1 MDDPTHPPQPPAGP
15 DSTDRP
21 GTAPADRSVVAVA
34 AAFLGLGLTCAVTVA
49 VPAVIG
55 YLLDERLHTDPL
67 CTLLG
72 LAIGVLA
79 AVAVAVT
86 TIRRYL

>member
-1 MDDPTHPPQPPAGP
+1 ML
-15 DSTDRP
+15 
-21 GTAPADRSVVAVA
+21 AVA

-49 VPAVIG
+49 IPAVGG

-72 LAIGVLA
+72 LVLGVLA
-79 AVAVAVT
+79 AITVAVT

>member
-1 MDDPTHPPQPPAGP
+1 MLA
-15 DSTDRP
+15 
-21 GTAPADRSVVAVA
+21 AA

-49 VPAVIG
+49 IPTVGG

-72 LAIGVLA
+72 LALGMLA
-79 AVAVAVT
+79 AVAVAVV